1 MFPVVIGLANNRLN
15 LRPIRQMLN
24 HKQHTI
30 KKAVTVSGV
39 GLHTGVQTT
48 MTFQPAKANHGLK
61 FQRIDLP
68 GSPIIDA
75 DCDNVVDVSRGTTI
89 EQSGARVSTIEHSLA
104 ALVGL
109 EIDNV
114 LIQLDG
120 PEAPIMDGS
129 SMPFVEALHDAGA
142 EEQNA
147 LRDFFEVQDSIFY
160 REASRNVE
168 IAALPLDDYRV
179 TVMIDYNSPVLGS
192 QHASITNI
200 SQFEKEIASCRTFCF
215 LHELEM
221 LYKNNLIKGGDLNN
235 AIVIVDRVVQQ
246 DELEHIA
253 KMLNKPRVEVKKEG
267 ILNNVEL
274 RYNNEPA
281 RHKLLDIIGDLA
293 LAGRP
298 LKAQILA
305 ARPGHAANV
314 AFAKKLKKAMK
325 EASTKGIPRYNPSLP
340 PVMDIRQISGMLPHR
355 YPFLLIDK
363 IIYLDQETVSGV
375 KNVTMNEPFFQGHFP
390 GNPVMPGVL
399 QVEAMAQIGG
409 ILVLNTVPDPENY
422 WTFFLGIQEVRFRKM
437 VVPGDTLVIQCDLLA
452 PIKRGIA
459 KMYGRAFVGNS
470 LVCEGT
476 MTASIVRKES

>member
-1 MFPVVIGLANNRLN
+1 
-15 LRPIRQMLN
+15 MLN
-24 HKQHTI
+24 HKQQTI
-30 KKAVTVSGV
+30 KKSVTLSGV

-48 MTFQPAKANHGLK
+48 MTFLPAKPNHGIK
-61 FQRIDLP
+61 FQRVDLP

-89 EQSGARVSTIEHSLA
+89 EQSGARISTIEHTLA

-114 LIQLDG
+114 LIEVDG

-129 SMPFVEALHDAGA
+129 SLPFVQVLKSAGT

-147 LRDFFEVQDSIFY
+147 LRDFYEVQDSIFY

-200 SQFEKEIASCRTFCF
+200 RQFEKEIASCRTFCF

-221 LYKNNLIKGGDLNN
+221 LYKNNLIRGGDLNN
-235 AIVIVDRVVQQ
+235 AIVIVDRVVEEY
-246 DELEHIA
+246 ELEHIA
-253 KMLNKPRVEVKKEG
+253 KMLNKPKVEVKKEG
-267 ILNNVEL
+267 ILNNIEL

-314 AFAKKLKKAMK
+314 AFAKKLKKAMADTDK
-325 EASTKGIPRYNPSLP
+325 KGIPRYNPTLP
-340 PVMDIRQISGMLPHR
+340 PVMDIKQITKYLPHR
-355 YPFLLIDK
+355 FPFLLIDK
-363 IIYLDQETVSGV
+363 IIYLDRETVAGV
-375 KNVTMNEPFFQGHFP
+375 KNVSMNEPFFQGHFP

-399 QVEAMAQIGG
+399 IVEAMAQIGG

-422 WTFFLGIQEVRFRKM
+422 LTLFLGINEVRFRKI
-437 VVPGDTLVIQCDLLA
+437 VSPGDTLIMQCDLLA

-459 KMYGRAFVGNS
+459 KMYGRAYVGNT

-476 MTASIVRKES
+476 MTASIVRKDS

>member
-1 MFPVVIGLANNRLN
+1 
-15 LRPIRQMLN
+15 MLN
-24 HKQHTI
+24 HKQQTI
-30 KKAVTVSGV
+30 KKSVTLSGV
-39 GLHTGVQTT
+39 GLHTGVQTD
-48 MTFQPAKANHGLK
+48 MTFVPAKPNHGIK

-75 DCDNVVDVSRGTTI
+75 DCDRVVDVSRGTTI
-89 EQSGARVSTIEHSLA
+89 EQSGARVSTIEHTLA

-114 LIQLDG
+114 LIQLNG

-129 SMPFVEALHDAGA
+129 SIQFINVLKEAGT

-147 LRDFFEVQDSIFY
+147 LRDFFEVQDGIWY
-160 REASRNVE
+160 REVDRNVE

-179 TVMIDYNSPVLGS
+179 TVMVDYNSPVLGS
-192 QHASITNI
+192 QHASMTNI
-200 SQFEKEIASCRTFCF
+200 HQFEKEFAPCRTFCF

-235 AIVIVDRVVQQ
+235 AIVIVDRVVEPH
-246 DELEHIA
+246 ELDNIA
-253 KMLNKPRVEVKKEG
+253 KMLGKPKVEIKKEG
-267 ILNNVEL
+267 ILNNIEL

-281 RHKLLDIIGDLA
+281 RHKLLDIVGDLA

-314 AFAKKLKKAMK
+314 AFAKKLKKAMQ
-325 EASTKGIPRYNPSLP
+325 EADKKGIPRYNPNLP
-340 PVMDIRQISGMLPHR
+340 PVMDINQVSNFLPHR
-355 YPFLLIDK
+355 YPFLLVDK
-363 IIYLDQETVSGV
+363 IIYLDNETVAGI
-375 KNVTMNEPFFQGHFP
+375 KNVSMNEPFFQGHFP

-399 QVEAMAQIGG
+399 QVEAMTQVGG

-422 WTFFLGIQEVRFRKM
+422 WTYFLGIDGCRFRKM
-437 VVPGDTLVIQCDLLA
+437 VLPGDTLVIQCDLLA
-452 PIKRGIA
+452 PIRRGIA
-459 KMYGRAFVGNS
+459 KMYGRAYVGNT

-476 MTASIVRKES
+476 MTASIVRKSS

>member
-1 MFPVVIGLANNRLN
+1 MR
-15 LRPIRQMLN
+15 LN
-24 HKQHTI
+24 HKQQTI
-30 KKAVTVSGV
+30 KNSVTLSGV
-39 GLHTGVQTT
+39 GLHTGVQTN
-48 MTFQPAKANHGLK
+48 MTFLPAIPNHGIK

-75 DCDNVVDVSRGTTI
+75 DCDRVVDVSRGTTI
-89 EQSGARVSTIEHSLA
+89 EQSGARVSTVEHTLA

-114 LIQLDG
+114 LVQLDG

-129 SMPFVEALHDAGA
+129 SIQFVNVLKEAET

-160 REASRNVE
+160 REAARNVE

-200 SQFEKEIASCRTFCF
+200 RQFEKEIASCRTFCF

-235 AIVIVDRVVQQ
+235 AIVIVDRVVETH
-246 DELEHIA
+246 ELENIA
-253 KMLNKPRVEVKKEG
+253 KMLGKPKVEVKKEG
-267 ILNNVEL
+267 ILNNIEL

-314 AFAKKLKKAMK
+314 AFARKLKKAMQEDDK
-325 EASTKGIPRYNPSLP
+325 KGRPKYNPSLP
-340 PVMDIRQISGMLPHR
+340 PVMDINKITGTLPHR

-363 IIYLDQETVSGV
+363 VIYLDNETVACV
-375 KNVTMNEPFFQGHFP
+375 KNVTFNEPFFQGHFP

-399 QVEAMAQIGG
+399 QVEAMVQTGG

-422 WTFFLGIQEVRFRKM
+422 WTYFLGIENFRFRKM
-437 VVPGDTLVIQCDLLA
+437 VLPGDTLVIQCDLIA

-459 KMYGRAFVGNS
+459 KMYGRAYVGNS
-470 LVCEGT
+470 LVCEGS
-476 MTASIVRKES
+476 MTASIVRKDS

>member
-1 MFPVVIGLANNRLN
+1 
-15 LRPIRQMLN
+15 MLN
-24 HKQHTI
+24 HKQQTI
-30 KKAVTVSGV
+30 KKSVTLSGV
-39 GLHTGVQTT
+39 GLHTGVQTN
-48 MTFQPAKANHGLK
+48 MTFLPAKPNHGIK

-68 GSPIIDA
+68 GSPIVDA
-75 DCDNVVDVSRGTTI
+75 DCDRVVDVSRGTTI
-89 EQSGARVSTIEHSLA
+89 EQSGARVSTIEHTLA

-129 SMPFVEALHDAGA
+129 SIQFVNILKEAES

-160 REASRNVE
+160 REAARNVE

-200 SQFEKEIASCRTFCF
+200 RQFEKEIASCRTFCF

-235 AIVIVDRVVQQ
+235 AIVIVDRVVETH
-246 DELEHIA
+246 ELENIA
-253 KMLNKPRVEVKKEG
+253 KMLGKPKVEVKKEG
-267 ILNNVEL
+267 ILNNIEL

-314 AFAKKLKKAMK
+314 AFARKLKKLMQEDDK
-325 EASTKGIPRYNPSLP
+325 KGRPKYNPNLP
-340 PVMDIRQISGMLPHR
+340 PVMDINRITGTLPHR

-363 IIYLDQETVSGV
+363 VIYLDNETVACV
-375 KNVTMNEPFFQGHFP
+375 KNVTFNEPYFQGHFP

-399 QVEAMAQIGG
+399 QVEAMVQTGG

-422 WTFFLGIQEVRFRKM
+422 WTYFLGIENFRFRKM
-437 VVPGDTLVIQCDLLA
+437 VLPGDTLVIQCDLIA

-459 KMYGRAFVGNS
+459 KMYGRAYVGNS
-470 LVCEGT
+470 LVCEGS
-476 MTASIVRKES
+476 MTASIVRKDS

>member
-1 MFPVVIGLANNRLN
+1 
-15 LRPIRQMLN
+15 MLN
-24 HKQHTI
+24 HKQQTI
-30 KKAVTVSGV
+30 KKSVTISGV

-48 MTFQPAKANHGLK
+48 MTFIPAKSNHGIK

-68 GSPIIDA
+68 GAPIIDA
-75 DCDNVVDVSRGTTI
+75 DCDRVVDVSRGTTL
-89 EQSGARVSTIEHSLA
+89 EQSGARVSTIEHTLA
-104 ALVGL
+104 ALVGI
-109 EIDNV
+109 EVDNV
-114 LIQLDG
+114 LVQIDG

-129 SMPFVEALHDAGA
+129 SIQFVQVLKEAGS

-160 REASRNVE
+160 RESARHVE

-192 QHASITNI
+192 QHASMTSIQ
-200 SQFEKEIASCRTFCF
+200 QFEKEIASCRTFCF

-235 AIVIVDRVVQQ
+235 AIVIVDRVIEPG
-246 DELEHIA
+246 ELDNIA
-253 KMLNKPRVEVKKEG
+253 RMLGKPTVEVKKER
-267 ILNNVEL
+267 ILNNIEL

-314 AFAKKLKKAMK
+314 AFAQKLKKAMAESDK
-325 EASTKGIPRYNPSLP
+325 KGVPRYNPSLP
-340 PVMDIRQISGMLPHR
+340 PVMDINKITQTLPHR

-363 IIYLDQETVSGV
+363 IIYLDKETVAGV
-375 KNVTMNEPFFQGHFP
+375 KNVTMNEQFFAGHFP

-422 WTFFLGIQEVRFRKM
+422 WTYFLGIDDFRFRKM
-437 VVPGDTLVIQCDLLA
+437 VLPGDTLVIQCDLLA

-459 KMYGRAFVGNS
+459 KMYGRGYVGNT

-476 MTASIVRKES
+476 MTASIVRKDS

>member
-1 MFPVVIGLANNRLN
+1 
-15 LRPIRQMLN
+15 MLN
-24 HKQHTI
+24 HKQQTI
-30 KKAVTVSGV
+30 KKSVTLSGV
-39 GLHTGVQTT
+39 GLHTGVQTN
-48 MTFQPAKANHGLK
+48 MTFVPAKPNHGLK

-89 EQSGARVSTIEHSLA
+89 EQSGARVSTIEHTLA

-129 SMPFVEALHDAGA
+129 SIQFVNVLKEAEY

-147 LRDFFEVQDSIFY
+147 LRDFFEVQDGIFY
-160 REASRNVE
+160 REAARNVE

-200 SQFEKEIASCRTFCF
+200 GQFEKEIASCRTFCF

-221 LYKNNLIKGGDLNN
+221 LYKNNLIRGGDLNN
-235 AIVIVDRVVQQ
+235 AIVIVDRVVEPH
-246 DELEHIA
+246 ELDNIA
-253 KMLNKPRVEVKKEG
+253 KMLGKPKVEVKKEG
-267 ILNNVEL
+267 ILNNIEL

-314 AFAKKLKKAMK
+314 AFAKKLKKLMRESNK
-325 EASTKGIPRYNPSLP
+325 RGVPKYNPSLP
-340 PVMDIRQISGMLPHR
+340 PVMDINKITATLPHR

-363 IIYLDQETVSGV
+363 IIYLDNERVVGV

-399 QVEAMAQIGG
+399 QVEATVQTGG

-422 WTFFLGIQEVRFRKM
+422 WTYFLGIEEFRFRKM
-437 VVPGDTLVIQCDLLA
+437 VLPGDTLVIQCDLVA

-459 KMYGRAFVGNS
+459 KMTGRAYVGNT

-476 MTASIVRKES
+476 MTASIVRKNS

>member
-1 MFPVVIGLANNRLN
+1 
-15 LRPIRQMLN
+15 MLN

-30 KKAVTVSGV
+30 KKSVSLSGV

-48 MTFQPAKANHGLK
+48 MTFLPAKPNHGIK
-61 FQRIDLP
+61 FQRVDLP

-89 EQSGARVSTIEHSLA
+89 EQSGARVSTIEHCLA
-104 ALVGL
+104 ACVGL

-129 SMPFVEALHDAGA
+129 SMPFVQALHEAGA

-179 TVMIDYNSPVLGS
+179 TVMVDYNSPVLGS

-200 SQFEKEIASCRTFCF
+200 RQFEQEIASCRTFCF

-246 DELEHIA
+246 DELENIA
-253 KMLNKPRVEVKKEG
+253 RMLNKPRVEVKKEG
-267 ILNNVEL
+267 ILNNIEL

-281 RHKLLDIIGDLA
+281 RHKLLDIVGDLA

-314 AFAKKLKKAMK
+314 AFAKKLKKAM
-325 EASTKGIPRYNPSLP
+325 EESNRKGIPRYNPSLP
-340 PVMDIRQISGMLPHR
+340 PVMDIKQISSILPHR

-363 IIYLDQETVSGV
+363 IIYLDQETVSGI

-422 WTFFLGIQEVRFRKM
+422 WTIFLGINEVRFRKM
-437 VVPGDTLVIQCDLLA
+437 VGPGDTLVIQCDLLA

-476 MTASIVRKES
+476 MTASIVRKDA

>member
-1 MFPVVIGLANNRLN
+1 
-15 LRPIRQMLN
+15 MLN

-30 KKAVTVSGV
+30 RKSVTVSGV

-48 MTFQPAKANHGLK
+48 MTFLPAKPNHGIK
-61 FQRIDLP
+61 FQRVDLP

-129 SMPFVEALHDAGA
+129 SMPFVQALHDAGA

-160 REASRNVE
+160 REATRNVE

-179 TVMIDYNSPVLGS
+179 TVMVDYNSPVLGS
-192 QHASITNI
+192 QHASITDI
-200 SQFEKEIASCRTFCF
+200 RQFEKEIASCRTFCF

-235 AIVIVDRVVQQ
+235 AIVIVDRVVKQ

-267 ILNNVEL
+267 ILNNIEL

-281 RHKLLDIIGDLA
+281 RHKLLDVLGDLA
-293 LAGRP
+293 LAGHP

-314 AFAKKLKKAMK
+314 AFAKKLKKAMQENSK
-325 EASTKGIPRYNPSLP
+325 KGIPRYNPSLP
-340 PVMDIRQISGMLPHR
+340 PVMDIKQISNILPHR

-409 ILVLNTVPDPENY
+409 ILVMNTVPDPENY
-422 WTFFLGIQEVRFRKM
+422 WTIFLGINEVRFRKM

-459 KMYGRAFVGNS
+459 KMYGRAFVGNT

-476 MTASIVRKES
+476 MTASIVRKDA